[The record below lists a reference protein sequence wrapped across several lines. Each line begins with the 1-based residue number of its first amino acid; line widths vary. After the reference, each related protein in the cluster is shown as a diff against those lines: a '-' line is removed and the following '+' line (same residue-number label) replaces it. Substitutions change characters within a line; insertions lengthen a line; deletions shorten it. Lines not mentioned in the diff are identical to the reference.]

1 MQSSRSSLPSQMDG
15 AAVGLEHG
23 KLSAAIGL
31 PAPVSGSGAQGRAP
45 HPDRNAKL
53 QAHGPR
59 SSRQQLGGAQAQIS
73 VVERWWGPQIPGPFI
88 LPTCSS

>member
-53 QAHGPR
+53 QAHDPR
-59 SSRQQLGGAQAQIS
+59 SSRQQLGGGARHKLA
-73 VVERWWGPQIPGPFI
+73 
-88 LPTCSS
+88 